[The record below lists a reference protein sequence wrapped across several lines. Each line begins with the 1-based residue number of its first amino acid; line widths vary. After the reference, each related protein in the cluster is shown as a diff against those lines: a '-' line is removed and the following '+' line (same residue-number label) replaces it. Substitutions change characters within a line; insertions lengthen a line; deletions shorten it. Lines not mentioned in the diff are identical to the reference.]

1 MDVEPFL
8 KSLLNLLQYCL
19 CFMFWFFG
27 HKGCETLAP
36 KPGIEPGPPALG
48 GGWSLNPWTA
58 REVPWECTIK
68 QPHPDGASPEFPM
81 DLPLS
86 CNDLAVVR
94 TYNTGQLPGK
104 GDLVMFAVSGFGKIF
119 LTLQEE
125 KSEYEILACFMVW
138 PGIFRGRFSKVASL
152 FA

>member
-1 MDVEPFL
+1 
-8 KSLLNLLQYCL
+8 
-19 CFMFWFFG
+19 
-27 HKGCETLAP
+27 
-36 KPGIEPGPPALG
+36 
-48 GGWSLNPWTA
+48 
-58 REVPWECTIK
+58 
-68 QPHPDGASPEFPM
+68 M

-125 KSEYEILACFMVW
+125 KSEYEILACFMV
-138 PGIFRGRFSKVASL
+138 
-152 FA
+152 